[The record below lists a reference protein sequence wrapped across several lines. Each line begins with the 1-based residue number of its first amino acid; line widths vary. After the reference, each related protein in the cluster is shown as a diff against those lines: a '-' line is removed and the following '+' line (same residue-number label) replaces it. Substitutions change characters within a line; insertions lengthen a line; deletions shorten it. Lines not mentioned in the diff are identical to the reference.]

1 MSHVNVSPAEVRSA
15 LRAVLRAVDRHLT
28 HINGNRQ
35 WRQEVIAQFRG
46 KQEQS
51 LVNSTNSSPST
62 AAVTGVTHNLKSVQ
76 TASGILQAQS
86 QHLTFATSLGSRPS
100 LPIGPIA
107 PVGRPPTP
115 AQAVALAREWAELA
129 NNIARHK
136 ELLLSYNIGLD
147 VDERT
152 KRMVEA
158 TARRVGFAL
167 PSSKEE

>member
-51 LVNSTNSSPST
+51 LANSTNSSSSI
-62 AAVTGVTHNLKSVQ
+62 AAVSGLTQNLKSVQ
-76 TASGILQAQS
+76 TGTLQPQS
-86 QHLTFATSLGSRPS
+86 QHLTSAGSLVCRPS

-167 PSSKEE
+167 PSSKAE

>member
-1 MSHVNVSPAEVRSA
+1 MPHVIVNPAEVRSA
-15 LRAVLRAVDRHLT
+15 LRAILRAVDRHLT

-35 WRQEVIAQFRG
+35 WRQEVIARFRAG
-46 KQEQS
+46 GEQS
-51 LVNSTNSSPST
+51 LANSTNSSPPS
-62 AAVTGVTHNLKSVQ
+62 AAVVGVTQNLESVQ
-76 TASGILQAQS
+76 TVSGTLQAQS
-86 QHLTFATSLGSRPS
+86 QHLNSAASLGRRPS
-100 LPIGPIA
+100 SLIGPIA
-107 PVGRPPTP
+107 PVGHPPTA
-115 AQAVALAREWAELA
+115 AQALALAREWAELA

-167 PSSKEE
+167 PSSRKE

>member
-1 MSHVNVSPAEVRSA
+1 MSHVSPAEVRSA

-35 WRQEVIAQFRG
+35 WRQEVIARFRATP
-46 KQEQS
+46 QQS
-51 LVNSTNSSPST
+51 LPSSTTVTSPSAAASQAAEPGSTT
-62 AAVTGVTHNLKSVQ
+62 A
-76 TASGILQAQS
+76 TAS
-86 QHLTFATSLGSRPS
+86 S
-100 LPIGPIA
+100 LPISPAGH
-107 PVGRPPTP
+107 PPTP
-115 AQAVALAREWAELA
+115 AQALALAREWAELA

-167 PSSKEE
+167 PSTSASGKK